1 MKCLIIHGSP
11 RRGNT
16 WDVLNRVKEEMK
28 RNGNFEFEVV
38 ELSKEKIPMCIGC
51 FNCIKKGEK
60 NCPHIS
66 YIEPIVKK
74 MEEADAFII
83 TTPVYSMHVSGTLK
97 NFIDHMSYNFHRPKF
112 YNKKVLIITTTAG
125 AGHTST
131 AKYIKKVM
139 SYWNVNYIQ
148 TLPIAYRG
156 TELSN
161 KNINKIIKAA
171 KVFSKELNSNKVHEP
186 KLKSLIM
193 FQVWKNLSKEDNFS
207 IADFKYWNNDSLKK
221 SLYFEDIP
229 VGVMKKLIVSTFKN
243 ILRL

>member
-60 NCPHIS
+60 NCPHSS

-74 MEEADAFII
+74 MKEADAFII
-83 TTPVYSMHVSGTLK
+83 TTPVYSMQVSGTLK
-97 NFIDHMSYNFHRPKF
+97 NFIDHMSYNFHR
-112 YNKKVLIITTTAG
+112 A
-125 AGHTST
+125 
-131 AKYIKKVM
+131 
-139 SYWNVNYIQ
+139 
-148 TLPIAYRG
+148 
-156 TELSN
+156 TELSD
-161 KNINKIIKAA
+161 KNINKIIKGA
-171 KVFSKELNSNKVHEP
+171 KVFSKELNSHKVHKP

-193 FQVWKNLSKEDNFS
+193 FQVWRNLSKEDNFS
-207 IADFKYWNNDSLKK
+207 IADFKYWNNDSLKE

-229 VGVMKKLIVSTFKN
+229 VGVMKKLIASIFKKVF
-243 ILRL
+243 

>member
-60 NCPHIS
+60 NCPHNS

-74 MEEADAFII
+74 MEAADAFII
-83 TTPVYSMHVSGTLK
+83 TTPVYSMQVSGTLK
-97 NFIDHMSYNFHRPKF
+97 NFIDHMSYNFHRSKF

-186 KLKSLIM
+186 KLQSLIM
-193 FQVWKNLSKEDNFS
+193 FQVWRNLSKKDDFS

-229 VGVMKKLIVSTFKN
+229 VGVMKKLIASIFKKVF
-243 ILRL
+243 